1 MKRRYLQMKIIEVDI
16 GLLKPYENNAKLHD
30 DVQVSN
36 VAESIRQ
43 FGWQQPIVVD
53 NNYVVIIGH
62 CRLLAAKK
70 LGLEKV
76 PVTVADKL
84 SEEQVR
90 KLRLLDNKTNESEW
104 DYEKLAQEIAG
115 GGLENFEP
123 LDFDG
128 FDIDWG
134 IEQIEEDLGEVVEDD
149 FEPILPEEPKA
160 KLGDIYQLGKWVI
173 CKKCGKKHYID

>member
-1 MKRRYLQMKIIEVDI
+1 MKIIEVDI

-115 GGLENFEP
+115 GGFR
-123 LDFDG
+123 
-128 FDIDWG
+128 
-134 IEQIEEDLGEVVEDD
+134 
-149 FEPILPEEPKA
+149 
-160 KLGDIYQLGKWVI
+160 KL
-173 CKKCGKKHYID
+173 